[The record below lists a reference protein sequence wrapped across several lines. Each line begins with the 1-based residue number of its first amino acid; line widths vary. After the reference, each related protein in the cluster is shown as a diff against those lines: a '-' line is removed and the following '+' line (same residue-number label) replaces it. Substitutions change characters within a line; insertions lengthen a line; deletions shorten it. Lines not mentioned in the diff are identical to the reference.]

1 MLEHLES
8 FPDAYAGLTIGSY
21 QLEILALEGNVVQS
35 ARAQLAL

>member
-21 QLEILALEGNVVQS
+21 RLEILALEGNVVQS
-35 ARAQLAL
+35 VRAQLAA